1 MDKNNNTFGEPLYI
15 TIAESLRR
23 KIMGGEFNPGDLLP
37 SENVLST
44 QYHTSRETVR
54 KSLNILEKEGFIYSR
69 AGKGSYISSPQHNVF
84 YMSFSED
91 DSGNQTKYRNITVI
105 EPSEEIRNAL
115 ELNSSDKVIEISR
128 VISRNGIPAAFDI
141 KYIPYDKGCPIIE
154 NEINYSVFP
163 EIVAAKTAPFAFCT
177 QMEIGVESGDEK
189 TAHTLQ
195 CELSDPL
202 LVIYRYFIDQDG
214 RCIGFGKKY
223 MRQNY
228 GRLKASSG
236 YFEPC

>member
-1 MDKNNNTFGEPLYI
+1 
-15 TIAESLRR
+15 
-23 KIMGGEFNPGDLLP
+23 
-37 SENVLST
+37 
-44 QYHTSRETVR
+44 
-54 KSLNILEKEGFIYSR
+54 
-69 AGKGSYISSPQHNVF
+69 
-84 YMSFSED
+84 MSFSED

-115 ELNSSDKVIEISR
+115 ELNSSDKVIESAE
-128 VISRNGIPAAFDI
+128 S
-141 KYIPYDKGCPIIE
+141 
-154 NEINYSVFP
+154 FP
-163 EIVAAKTAPFAFCT
+163 G
-177 QMEIGVESGDEK
+177 MESGDEK